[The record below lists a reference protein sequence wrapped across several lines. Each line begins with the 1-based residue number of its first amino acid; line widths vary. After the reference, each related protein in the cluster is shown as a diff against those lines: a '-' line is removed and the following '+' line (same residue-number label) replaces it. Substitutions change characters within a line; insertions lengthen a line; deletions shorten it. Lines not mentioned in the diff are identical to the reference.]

1 MNLAPASAYAR
12 AFRTGP
18 DVPPVPL
25 EVEIYLSIPGMGSSA
40 HGMRCMVM
48 KTSEAWTLAIV
59 GLLALILALN
69 QLGVD
74 VPAIL
79 GTAIQGTA
87 HLLNRPLLG
96 LT

>member
-1 MNLAPASAYAR
+1 MA
-12 AFRTGP
+12 
-18 DVPPVPL
+18 
-25 EVEIYLSIPGMGSSA
+25 I
-40 HGMRCMVM
+40 
-48 KTSEAWTLAIV
+48 KTTEAWAFAIV
-59 GLLALILALN
+59 GLLALVLALY

-79 GTAIQGTA
+79 GTAMQGTA